1 MRRFQAVIFDMDGVL
16 IDSER
21 VIRRAAQLAGL
32 DFGREIADAWFDE
45 VIGLPGVRVEAA
57 LRELFGHG
65 FPMDDYRLC
74 FQRHYA
80 AHIDRHG
87 MQSKPGVPALLQDL
101 TAGGV
106 PIAVATQT
114 RSGHAQA
121 ALASAGLLDYLPVCV
136 TGDLVA
142 APKPAPDVFLRAAAE
157 LGVEPAA
164 CIALEDSEIGIRAA
178 VAAGMWTLMIPDLKP
193 ASEEAALLVREILPS
208 MPHAADRVRALL
220 RDGAP
225 FPETPA

>member
-1 MRRFQAVIFDMDGVL
+1 MRRFLAVIFDMDGVL

-32 DFGREIADAWFDE
+32 DFGQEIADAWFDE

-57 LRELFGHG
+57 LRELFGPG
-65 FPMDDYRLC
+65 FPMDDYRLR

-87 MQSKPGVPALLQDL
+87 MQSKPGVPELLQDL
-101 TAGGV
+101 AAGGV
-106 PIAVATQT
+106 PVAVATQT

-121 ALASAGLLDYLPVCV
+121 ALASAGLLEYLPVCV

-142 APKPAPDVFLRAAAE
+142 SPKPAPDVFLRAAAE
-157 LGVEPAA
+157 LGVDPAA

-193 ASEEAALLVREILPS
+193 ASAEAARLVREILPS
-208 MPHAADRVRALL
+208 MPQAADRVRALL

-225 FPETPA
+225 APETSA

>member
-1 MRRFQAVIFDMDGVL
+1 MHRFQAVVFDMDGVL

-21 VIRRAAQLAGL
+21 VIRRAAQQAGL
-32 DFGREIADAWFDE
+32 EFGQQISDAWFDE
-45 VIGLPGVRVEAA
+45 VIGMPGVRVEAA
-57 LRELFGHG
+57 LRELFGQG
-65 FPMDDYRLC
+65 FPMDDYRTC

-80 AHIDRHG
+80 AHIDTHG
-87 MQSKPGVPALLQDL
+87 MQSKPGVPALLQEL
-101 TAGGV
+101 SSRGV

-121 ALASAGLLDYLPVCV
+121 ALASAGLLEYLPVCV

-142 APKPAPDVFLRAAAE
+142 LPKPAPDVFLRAAAE
-157 LGVEPAA
+157 LRVEPAA
-164 CIALEDSEIGIRAA
+164 CIALEDSEIGVRAA

-193 ASEEAALLVREILPS
+193 ASAEASALVREVLPS
-208 MPHAADRVRALL
+208 MPHAAERVRTLL

-225 FPETPA
+225 AVGTST